1 MSKEE
6 IKEQSVVAVEKDYS
20 WKEEQ
25 ELILKKWAD
34 KAVCFK
40 MMHERA
46 NKKYWGLNAW
56 FNIPVIIISTITGT
70 GNFATYSLG
79 SNAPLFTFIIG
90 AFNIFAGILA
100 TIATYTGVAQK
111 LEAHRFA
118 SISWD
123 KFSRKI
129 QIELSKARDDR
140 VKAKD
145 FIKQCGEDFDR
156 LIEIS
161 PLIPNDIIRWF
172 TKMVATGE
180 FETNI
185 NEFAQFCFD
194 CICFPCGCS
203 ICSCITCPCICSTC
217 PCICSSENNNEEI
230 RNQLKASWAEVE
242 LPDVIGRIQPTKIAR
257 PIIIIPE
264 TPPPLVMVD
273 IKREDNRVENKNNKN
288 KEKTNIYDIYNLNSI
303 DDNIV

>member
-1 MSKEE
+1 MSNEEAKELP
-6 IKEQSVVAVEKDYS
+6 VVDTEKDYA

-34 KAVCFK
+34 KALCFK

-46 NKKYWGLNAW
+46 NKKYWCLNAW

-70 GNFATYSLG
+70 GNFATSSFG
-79 SNAPLFTFIIG
+79 PNAELFTFIIG

-123 KFSRKI
+123 KFSRKV
-129 QIELSKARDDR
+129 QIELAKARDDR

-194 CICFPCGCS
+194 CVCFPCGCS
-203 ICSCITCPCICSTC
+203 ICSCITCPCICGSKD
-217 PCICSSENNNEEI
+217 ENEELK
-230 RNQLKASWAEVE
+230 NELKASWAEVE
-242 LPDVIGRIQPTKIAR
+242 LPEVIGRIKPTKIAR
-257 PIIIIPE
+257 PIEIIPE
-264 TPPPLVMVD
+264 TPPPLVIVD
-273 IKREDNRVENKNNKN
+273 IKRDEHKIETSKRI
-288 KEKTNIYDIYNLNSI
+288 KEETNIYDIYNLNSI